1 MTKTHAVLKQGVFS
15 FSYKLTMKQALSSL
29 RQVSGLHL
37 PGGGEGGGGDSYIY
51 IYGDPLILDKN
62 VQTAT
67 ARSPSSANV
76 HLHMTKTESQQTKY
90 LKEKSLDLYSEIN
103 VQHLL
108 KN

>member
-1 MTKTHAVLKQGVFS
+1 MVHTGVIPTPAWTS
-15 FSYKLTMKQALSSL
+15 FA
-29 RQVSGLHL
+29 RRW
-37 PGGGEGGGGDSYIY
+37 GGWGRRFLYIY

-90 LKEKSLDLYSEIN
+90 VKGKSQDLYSEIN